1 MAQAKRKRKTKH
13 RGNAAGMVES
23 RGRTGRRPTE
33 AEKSGKG
40 SRSSGG
46 SGGAKSGPRPHRLD
60 RPPTWKSSL
69 FRAVAAA
76 GTFFGFLV
84 LFFDRPT
91 GPSAVISIA
100 MIAFYTPLGY
110 FTDLWIHRR
119 RVAKQA
125 REKAK

>member
-1 MAQAKRKRKTKH
+1 MAQARKKKRRTKH
-13 RGNAAGMVES
+13 RGNAAGMVEA
-23 RGRTGRRPTE
+23 RGRTGRRPT
-33 AEKSGKG
+33 AEE
-40 SRSSGG
+40 RSGG
-46 SGGAKSGPRPHRLD
+46 TSRNGKPKRTTERPHRLD
-60 RPPTWKSSL
+60 RPPTWKGAL

-84 LFFDRPT
+84 LFFGRPA

-119 RVAKQA
+119 RLA
-125 REKAK
+125 RKAKEAAK